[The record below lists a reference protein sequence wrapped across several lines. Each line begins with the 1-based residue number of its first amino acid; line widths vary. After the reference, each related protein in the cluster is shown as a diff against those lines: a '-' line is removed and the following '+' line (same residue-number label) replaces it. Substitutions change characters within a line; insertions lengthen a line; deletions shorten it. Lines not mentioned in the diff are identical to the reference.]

1 MLSRPERNISAGV
14 AMAPPDTHE
23 QLGAER
29 ESPLGVAVDRVQ
41 GHDTPVAHQEAG
53 GDRARQDRQPR
64 RIGLGQRG
72 LRDVVLGADA
82 ARETVAREAVDALG
96 LARPRVVDRHRDLKR
111 VPAQLLGAPRRFG
124 GRAPSGAA
132 GERVRR
138 RARGLDGI
146 DAGGAVDL
154 QQLLGGGVVAL
165 EIAVA
170 DRPAAKSV
178 SRSRKAAPPKKIE
191 LPPTASLGKARAPA
205 PSARWSMSIGLS
217 PR

>member
-1 MLSRPERNISAGV
+1 MV
-14 AMAPPDTHE
+14 
-23 QLGAER
+23 
-29 ESPLGVAVDRVQ
+29 
-41 GHDTPVAHQEAG
+41 
-53 GDRARQDRQPR
+53 RARIASRAGSALASAVCATSFLAPMRQGKPSQVKQLMH
-64 RIGLGQRG
+64 LGSRG
-72 LRDVVLGADA
+72 PAWLIATGN
-82 ARETVAREAVDALG
+82 
-96 LARPRVVDRHRDLKR
+96 LKR
-111 VPAQLLGAPRRFG
+111 VPAQLLGGVEDSAG
-124 GRAPSGAA
+124 GRRQGRRR
-132 GERVRR
+132 ERVRR

-170 DRPAAKSV
+170 DRPPAKSL

-205 PSARWSMSIGLS
+205 PSARWSTSIGLS